1 MGAAALSETWLQ
13 RFAAAVV
20 SRPFF
25 YDLVQK
31 AAGQQKVAERMR
43 AMASGLPR
51 QRVLDV
57 GSSSGGLA
65 GSIGLRPIC
74 LDLDPRPLVRLRQ
87 RAGGHPSR
95 AVAGDAARLPFPAA
109 AFDLTLCAMVFHH
122 LDDDTVRL
130 VVEEL
135 SRVTAG
141 RLLFLEPL
149 RNERRRVSRILWR
162 YDRGRHPRSRAELL
176 ALLGGAFELVDVRE
190 FAVYHEYVACVA
202 SPLGRA

>member
-1 MGAAALSETWLQ
+1 LSETWLQ
-13 RFAAAVV
+13 RFAASVV
-20 SRPFF
+20 SRPVF

-31 AAGQQKVAERMR
+31 AAGQEKVAQRLR

-51 QRVLDV
+51 RRVLDV

-65 GSIGLRPIC
+65 TRIGLRPIC
-74 LDLDPRPLVRLRQ
+74 LDLDPRPLVRLRR
-87 RAGGHPSR
+87 RAGRDASS
-95 AVAGDAARLPFPAA
+95 AVAGDAARLPFPGA

-122 LDDDTVRL
+122 LDDETVRR

-149 RNERRRVSRILWR
+149 RNERRRVSRVLWK
-162 YDRGRHPRSRAELL
+162 YDRGRHPRSRDELL
-176 ALLGGAFELVDVRE
+176 ALLGRAFELVDVRE
-190 FAVYHEYVACVA
+190 FAVYHEYVICLA
-202 SPLGRA
+202 SPRRP